1 MAEIT
6 AKLVKELREKSGAGV
21 MDAKK
26 ALVEVEG
33 DIEKAIELLREK
45 GMAKAAKKADRVA
58 AEGLTGVYVNGNVA
72 AVVEVNAETDF
83 VAKLLKLHMYLQQL
97 QSVKKSHSVVLL
109 CLKKQMHNTLVLTNT
124 TVDVLVLSLLSKVE
138 TKPLLNKFQCTSLQ

>member
-1 MAEIT
+1 
-6 AKLVKELREKSGAGV
+6 
-21 MDAKK
+21 MDAKSI
-26 ALVEVEG
+26 EVEG

-83 VAKLLKLHMYLQQL
+83 VAKNAQF
-97 QSVKKSHSVVLL
+97 VE
-109 CLKKQMHNTLVLTNT
+109 LVNETA
-124 TVDVLVLSLLSKVE
+124 KVIAE
-138 TKPLLNKFQCTSLQ
+138 GKPANNRRSTCIDYAFR